1 MEPRGPIFPRV
12 GRRFGGTHSGTPI
25 GTHKRDPEGT
35 HFLGGYLRVPWGD
48 PFLNLRGIR
57 DSKRGPMFLKEF

>member
-1 MEPRGPIFPRV
+1 VEVRGDPFWDSEGDP
-12 GRRFGGTHSGTPI
+12 FW
-25 GTHKRDPEGT
+25 DPEGT

-48 PFLNLRGIR
+48 PFLNLRGMG

>member
-1 MEPRGPIFPRV
+1 MEPK
-12 GRRFGGTHSGTPI
+12 GTHFSKDWAEVRG
-25 GTHKRDPEGT
+25 DPFWDSEGT

-48 PFLNLRGIR
+48 PFLNLRGMG